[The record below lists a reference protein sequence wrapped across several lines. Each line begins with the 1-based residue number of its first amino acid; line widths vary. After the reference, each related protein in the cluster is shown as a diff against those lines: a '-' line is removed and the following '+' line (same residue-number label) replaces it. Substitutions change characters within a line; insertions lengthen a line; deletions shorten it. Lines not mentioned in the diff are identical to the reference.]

1 MPSEFCTRTTRS
13 PTYEQPKNDW
23 KFTLRPKMDAKHFWS
38 FHYQMHK
45 SEEYKPN
52 LSRGI
57 LLLGQSGMAKTT
69 SSLIISLGTP
79 YIADCDNNLS
89 GPHGYL
95 KTNGFKGYAYDI
107 IDIADDGTEVPPE
120 LRFERL
126 SKCIKAASADPM
138 IQTLIIDPL
147 TKVQDY
153 VCDDIMRQQGRK
165 AMQLQ
170 DWGVFLNV
178 MKRTI
183 TMMRSTRKL
192 FIATAHLKPEKD
204 EVGGFMK
211 FFPALAGQIQHIIG
225 ALFSDVFIC
234 DVDERSG
241 KHNYILRTMPSS
253 LYAAKNSLGLP
264 PVTTAEEVHKALEA
278 QQ

>member
-1 MPSEFCTRTTRS
+1 
-13 PTYEQPKNDW
+13 
-23 KFTLRPKMDAKHFWS
+23 
-38 FHYQMHK
+38 
-45 SEEYKPN
+45 
-52 LSRGI
+52 
-57 LLLGQSGMAKTT
+57 MAKTT

-89 GPHGYL
+89 GAHSYL
-95 KTNGFKGYAYDI
+95 KTKGFKGYVFDI
-107 IDIADDGTEVPPE
+107 IDIADDGVEIPPE
-120 LRFERL
+120 RRFEHL
-126 SKCIKAASADPM
+126 SNCIKIASQDTS
-138 IQTLIIDPL
+138 IHTLIIDPL

-153 VCDDIMRQQGRK
+153 ICDDILRQQSRK
-165 AMQLQ
+165 TMQLQ
-170 DWGVFLNV
+170 DWGTFLAV

-192 FIATAHLKPEKD
+192 FIATAHIRPEKD

-211 FFPALAGQIQHIIG
+211 FFPALAGQIQHVIG

-234 DVDERSG
+234 DVEERSG
-241 KHNYILRTMPSS
+241 HHNFVLRTMPST

>member
-1 MPSEFCTRTTRS
+1 
-13 PTYEQPKNDW
+13 
-23 KFTLRPKMDAKHFWS
+23 
-38 FHYQMHK
+38 MHK

-57 LLLGQSGMAKTT
+57 LLLGQPGMAKTT
-69 SSLIISLGTP
+69 SSLLLSLGTP

-89 GPHGYL
+89 GAHGYL
-95 KTNGFKGYAYDI
+95 KSRGFKGYAFDI
-107 IDIADDGTEVPPE
+107 IDIADDGTEVKPE

-126 SKCIKAASADPM
+126 SACIKSASADST
-138 IQTLIIDPL
+138 IDTLIIDSL

-153 VCDDIMRQQGRK
+153 ICDDILRQQSRK

-170 DWGVFLNV
+170 DWGTFLAV

-183 TMMRSTRKL
+183 TAMRSTRKL
-192 FIATAHLKPEKD
+192 FIATAHVKPEKD
-204 EVGGFMK
+204 EVGGYMK
-211 FFPALAGQIQHIIG
+211 FFPALAGQIQHVIG

-234 DVDERSG
+234 DVEERSG
-241 KHNYILRTMPSS
+241 KHNYVLRTMPSS

-264 PVTTAEEVHKALEA
+264 PVTTTEEVHKALEA